1 MSAEI
6 TDGLGDFLPIIIA
19 LLVIAGVVFSAFNY
33 VAKKTKDA
41 TAFRITTEHNYEKL
55 DTKIDVQKEEVDK
68 RFSTLEEQL
77 SAAQLQA
84 QSYNRELKDIMIT
97 TQKETVNAINKLGE
111 ALTKK

>member
-6 TDGLGDFLPIIIA
+6 TDGLGDFLPIVIA

-55 DTKIDVQKEEVDK
+55 DTKIDVQEEKTNK
-68 RFSTLEEQL
+68 RFTNIEEHLEANKIEALNST
-77 SAAQLQA
+77 
-84 QSYNRELKDIMIT
+84 
-97 TQKETVNAINKLGE
+97 KEIINAINNLAGKLPE
-111 ALTKK
+111 K

>member
-6 TDGLGDFLPIIIA
+6 TEGLGDFLPIVIA

-55 DTKIDVQKEEVDK
+55 DTKIDVQKEETDN
-68 RFSTLEEQL
+68 RLSNIEDHLEANNIEAQNST
-77 SAAQLQA
+77 
-84 QSYNRELKDIMIT
+84 
-97 TQKETVNAINKLGE
+97 KEIINAISKLGE
-111 ALTKK
+111 RI

>member
-6 TDGLGDFLPIIIA
+6 TDGLGDFLPIVIA

-55 DTKIDVQKEEVDK
+55 DTKIDVQKEETDN
-68 RFSTLEEQL
+68 RL
-77 SAAQLQA
+77 SNIEDHLQA
-84 QSYNRELKDIMIT
+84 NKIEAQNST
-97 TQKETVNAINKLGE
+97 KEIINAIKELGQV
-111 ALTKK
+111 LKR